1 MGVVKTRAVFQPHV
15 WVPQDVWGSQETKSV
30 HLPSLTWLGALIHR
44 AIVDLVD
51 EVGAVVVHVDD
62 IDIQIDRILHL
73 VAVHVHRMGSEL
85 RSNRYVRAGSHIQ
98 GYDW

>member
-1 MGVVKTRAVFQPHV
+1 MGVVKTCAVFQPHV
-15 WVPQDVWGSQETKSV
+15 WVPWDVWGSQETKPA

-44 AIVDLVD
+44 AVVDLVD

-85 RSNRYVRAGSHIQ
+85 RSNRHVRAGSHIQ

>member
-1 MGVVKTRAVFQPHV
+1 MCEDGGCKDSHS
-15 WVPQDVWGSQETKSV
+15 VPTPRVGPAGCMGSQETKPA

-44 AIVDLVD
+44 AVVDLVD
-51 EVGAVVVHVDD
+51 EVGAVVVHVND

-85 RSNRYVRAGSHIQ
+85 RSNRHVRAGSHIQ
-98 GYDW
+98 G